1 MAWVSTV
8 IAIVSLV
15 FSVASSVDAMRRQ
28 KHMQRDAEKRADE
41 AKGFQVVVEAEIRS
55 LCMQFG
61 RGLVGGVRVHHYLS
75 GDYVYKPPADGGK
88 AFVCN
93 YKEANAAPDA
103 YQYTNEKA
111 DWSGAWTI
119 SPMVIAWDLVF
130 NGIEYII
137 TPNAENATQGRLPGP
152 GWILTRGADA
162 WVAASKKGYGTSST
176 GSPIFTGTDS
186 EFYFAPRTDFIYT
199 PYRNKGTR
207 TAKVWVQ
214 TGVGVSGPIGSWEDG
229 VVTDYDTT
237 NPPPLPADFPVYL
250 PGSSDSTSAS
260 VSGTKREF
268 MYIQQ
273 AMCVGGLHDIVSFD
287 VDSKEYNNND
297 YKHGLR
303 LHAYKNGGVADPL
316 MAANDSTRASA
327 LFTDTA
333 YFTGVFRLDRDNPQ
347 FSAIPT
353 VQGYV
358 EGFELPCVIRS
369 GTEGAYTYSLSSSAT
384 YSNNP
389 ARVMLYY
396 LMSPYGKN
404 LPLTSI
410 NLPSFF
416 NSQQVCDKIVK
427 KNVATGGRFWAAKGV
442 LSRDISLYEC
452 NVKLDTGKAVRTNV
466 ETILETMGD
475 ANLVWSGGQYKLSVL
490 YPLVWDRAYADING
504 SLGYAK
510 DDVVQ
515 VAYGG
520 WPKTLLRSLRDSN
533 TVAPTA
539 DNVLESGQ
547 VYDSNKHKWANDV
560 IVAVITDDYIRSL
573 SDDAI
578 TIHWPDAETKLNFAT
593 VRFTN
598 EEKNFVEDS
607 VSWPC
612 KTSTTYN
619 SEGKNLYMQML
630 EEDNYMVLEAETF
643 EDGILDYAHALAKAE
658 QRVRASRAAITY
670 GLELDI
676 RMFRLE
682 PGDPILLKSD
692 ALGIPG
698 ILLKVTEAVPKQGG
712 KISLSA
718 AVFDA
723 SILAWNADDDQL
735 IDIPPVYNNA
745 IGQATGLAINA
756 STTDNKVSG
765 YRLSWKA
772 SADARVTQYI
782 VMYTTTLPNNVTSS
796 TAWTVWETTSN
807 LFSDLPALAGHFTFT
822 VVAQLANGRKAPY
835 VDHENGTQWPILGW
849 GLNTE
854 YLNMG
859 ASYSLK
865 ISGRNILK
873 TKGDGSSDITLLVAK
888 LMAND
893 TESAAALT
901 YKWFDTTVT
910 PMTQLTTDISGYK
923 GMYGFRSSDNT
934 AAAPRAADLGVN
946 VPTTAGYSAFGKG
959 LVVTQDAISG
969 AAEFMVEAYDA
980 AANHTYRAYVSVS
993 DTSDPYQVTVLASG
1007 STVFKNGQGTVE
1019 IYPAVY
1025 YGEDPLSVYND
1036 WTFQYI
1042 LEKADGSRAGF
1053 IDPARAGGTSGI
1065 PVNSNSAYTS
1075 GAFTLSVT
1083 PNTVAV
1089 NAGDL
1094 IKLANEDTSN
1104 YFRVSAA
1111 SSGSLLTLT
1120 SDAVFPADNVK
1131 LNDFAGH
1138 SLFVCVGNG
1147 VDAGTILKSNC
1158 GADGYSYRISVTA
1171 ADVDVASTIR
1181 VAASNALK
1189 HFNVSGNIA

>member
-1 MAWVSTV
+1 MTI

-15 FSVASSVDAMRRQ
+15 YSVASSIDSMRRQ

-41 AKGFQVVVEAEIRS
+41 AKGFQVVVEAEIKS
-55 LCMQFG
+55 LCLQFG

-75 GDYVYKPPADGGK
+75 SDYIYKPPAEGGK
-88 AFVCN
+88 VFVCN
-93 YKEANAAPDA
+93 YKDANAAPDS
-103 YQYTNEKA
+103 YQYVNEKA
-111 DWSGAWTI
+111 DWSGKWSIVPMTI
-119 SPMVIAWDLVF
+119 PWDLMF
-130 NGIEYII
+130 NGTTYLIV
-137 TPNAENATQGRLPGP
+137 PDSKDATQGRLPGP
-152 GWILTRGADA
+152 GWVLTRGAAA
-162 WVAASKKGYGTSST
+162 WVAASKKGYGASST
-176 GSPIFTGTDS
+176 GAPIYTGYGDS
-186 EFYFAPRTDFIYT
+186 EFYFAPRTDFIFA
-199 PYRNKGTR
+199 PYLCKGMK
-207 TAKVWVQ
+207 TARVWVQ
-214 TGVGVSGPIGSWEDG
+214 TGVSSSGSSQGYYKDEQ
-229 VVTDYDTT
+229 VADYDTT
-237 NPPPLPADFPVYL
+237 NPPPVPTDFPVYL
-250 PGSSDSTSAS
+250 PGQTDSTSAS
-260 VSGTKREF
+260 VSETKREF

-273 AMCVGGLHDIVSFD
+273 ALCVSGLHDIVSFD
-287 VDSKEYNNND
+287 VDSKEYNNNE

-303 LHAYKNGGVADPL
+303 IHVYKDGGAVDPL
-316 MAANDSTRASA
+316 MAANDATRVNAR
-327 LFTDTA
+327 FTDTA

-353 VQGYV
+353 VQSYV
-358 EGFELPCVIRS
+358 EGLELPYVIRS
-369 GTEGAYTYSLSSSAT
+369 GSEGTYTYSLSAEKT

-404 LPLTSI
+404 LPITSI
-410 NLPSFF
+410 NLPSMY
-416 NSQQVCDKIVK
+416 NSQQLCDRLVK
-427 KNVATGGRFWAAKGV
+427 KGIATGGRFWAAKGV
-442 LSRDISLYEC
+442 TSRDISLCEC
-452 NVKLDTGKAVRTNV
+452 NVQLDTGKAVRSNV

-475 ANLVWSGGQYKLSVL
+475 ANLVWSGGQYKLSL
-490 YPLVWDRAYADING
+490 MYPLVWDKLYSDINNKP
-504 SLGYAK
+504 GYAK

-515 VAYGG
+515 VAYDG
-520 WPKTLLRSLRDSN
+520 WSKTLLRSLCDAN
-533 TVAPTA
+533 TAEPSV
-539 DNVLESGQ
+539 DNVMEHGAQ
-547 VYDSNKHKWANDV
+547 YDSSKHKWADDV
-560 IVAVITDDYIRSL
+560 IAAVITDDYIRSL
-573 SDDAI
+573 SADAI
-578 TIHWPDAETKLNFAT
+578 TINWPDVETKLNFAT

-612 KTSTTYN
+612 KTSTDYN
-619 SEGKNLYMQML
+619 AAGKNLYMQML
-630 EEDNYMVLEAETF
+630 EEDNYLALEAETF
-643 EDGILDYAHALAKAE
+643 ESGILDSVHALAKAE
-658 QRVRASRAAITY
+658 QRVRASRAAVTY

-682 PGDPILLKSD
+682 PGDPILLQSD
-692 ALGIPG
+692 VLGIPG

-712 KISLSA
+712 KVSLSA
-718 AVFDA
+718 TVFDA
-723 SILAWNADDDQL
+723 SILAWNADDTKL
-735 IDIPPVYNNA
+735 IDSSPVYNNA

-756 STTDNKVSG
+756 NTTDNKVSG

-772 SADARVTQYI
+772 SADPRVTQYV
-782 VMYTTTLPNNVTSS
+782 VMYTTELPNNITSD
-796 TAWTVWETTSN
+796 TAWTVWETTPN
-807 LFSDLPALAGHFTFT
+807 LFSDLPALTGHFSFT
-822 VVAQLANGRKAPY
+822 VVSQLANGRKSPY

-849 GLNTE
+849 GLTTD
-854 YLNMG
+854 YLNLG

-893 TESAAALT
+893 TESTAALT

-923 GMYGFRSSDNT
+923 GMYGFRASDNT
-934 AAAPRAADLGVN
+934 VAAPSAADLGVN
-946 VPTTAGYSAFGKG
+946 VPTTADYSAFGKG

-969 AAEFMVEAYDA
+969 ANEFMVEVYDA
-980 AANHTYRAYVSVS
+980 AASQTYRAYVSVS
-993 DTSDPYQVTVLASG
+993 DTSDPYQVAVLASG

-1042 LEKADGSRAGF
+1042 LERADGSRAGF

-1189 HFNVSGNIA
+1189 HFNVSGNIT